1 MLSSRVVLS
10 EKENIDPNVMMAVPN
25 EKKVSSC
32 RVVNVVEDM
41 KVRAEEM
48 ATDSMFTMKPPKQL
62 WNLVKKEM
70 DTKHETGWVGLQRD
84 QFERQVKKVQKE
96 TTLGDARSTIESY
109 FQYSGMKDSNRS
121 FLRFSGWYPNPDDET
136 SSRLCMAFWNPE
148 LLAYRKT

>member
-10 EKENIDPNVMMAVPN
+10 EKENIDPNVMMAVLN

-32 RVVNVVEDM
+32 RVVNVVEEM

-48 ATDSMFTMKPPKQL
+48 ATDSMFTMKPPKHL

-84 QFERQVKKVQKE
+84 QFERQVKKVRKE
-96 TTLGDARSTIESY
+96 TTLGDAQSTIESY
-109 FQYSGMKDSNRS
+109 FQYSGMKDIKPVISTVQWMVPQS
-121 FLRFSGWYPNPDDET
+121 
-136 SSRLCMAFWNPE
+136 
-148 LLAYRKT
+148 